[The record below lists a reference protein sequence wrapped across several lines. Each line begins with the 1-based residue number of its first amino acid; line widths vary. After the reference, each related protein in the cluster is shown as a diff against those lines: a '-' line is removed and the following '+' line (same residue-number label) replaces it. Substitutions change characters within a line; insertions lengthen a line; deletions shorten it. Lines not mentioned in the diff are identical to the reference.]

1 MKVVVAKPY
10 ATAVFYAN
18 DGAVPLPADLVFV
31 DVRPAT
37 SVKEAA
43 IASLSDFVTAK
54 GVNTSPEVKSEKAV
68 TLADGKTPA
77 TEIVLSASV
86 MFMNKMGVCLGVLKG
101 GKAITVLAGI
111 EPKNADLYKEICS
124 TLVVK

>member
-18 DGAVPLPADLVFV
+18 DGGSPLPTDLVFV

-43 IASLSDFVTAK
+43 VASLSDFVTAK
-54 GVNTSPEVKSEKAV
+54 GVSATPEVKSEKAV
-68 TLADGKTPA
+68 TLADGKTAA
-77 TEIVLSASV
+77 TEISLSASV
-86 MFMNKMGVCLGVLKG
+86 MFMTKTGSCLGVLKG
-101 GKAITVLAGI
+101 GKAITVIAGI